1 MLELRKFE
9 MGKVLGVE
17 DRLKI
22 GEEFINVSNE
32 RRKRKFEWE
41 KRERICWNEVEKE
54 TEVEVEDILEKIRI
68 KVELG
73 KEMEVETETDKEFDS
88 CIVGDTLR

>member
-1 MLELRKFE
+1 ME
-9 MGKVLGVE
+9 
-17 DRLKI
+17 
-22 GEEFINVSNE
+22 
-32 RRKRKFEWE
+32 
-41 KRERICWNEVEKE
+41 E

-88 CIVGDTLR
+88 CIVGDTLRQKFKQIRTNGSEIEIK